1 MFVEIP
7 SKSENPKLYD
17 TVTALAQVRHL
28 IIDGAEFN
36 VQRVTEKVNKKVV
49 EKVQLALGKRRL
61 SFSELLDKV
70 VHDSL

>member
-1 MFVEIP
+1 
-7 SKSENPKLYD
+7 
-17 TVTALAQVRHL
+17 L
-28 IIDGAEFN
+28 IIDGAEFS

-70 VHDSL
+70 LHDSL